1 MRERE
6 KKKKKK
12 RRGLKTQNALTS
24 ETQVS
29 VCLYHGVLPL
39 YRFVHTHTPV
49 HQHTHTLFALEDDPR
64 RPHQE
69 RRTPSKELLTPSH
82 PSPSAPLPPPDF
94 PKVPSLRPVQPT

>member
-6 KKKKKK
+6 EERIKS
-12 RRGLKTQNALTS
+12 QNALTS

-29 VCLYHGVLPL
+29 VCLYRGVSRRSTGLS
-39 YRFVHTHTPV
+39 THTR
-49 HQHTHTLFALEDDPR
+49 QLSSTHTLFALEDDPR
-64 RPHQE
+64 RPRQE

-82 PSPSAPLPPPDF
+82 PSPSAPLPPSDF

>member
-6 KKKKKK
+6 EEEEEERIKNPE
-12 RRGLKTQNALTS
+12 RADVGGS
-24 ETQVS
+24 S
-29 VCLYHGVLPL
+29 FCLPLSWCVLPL
-39 YRFVHTHTPV
+39 YRFVHTHMPV

-64 RPHQE
+64 RPRQE

>member
-1 MRERE
+1 MRESEREE
-6 KKKKKK
+6 KK
-12 RRGLKTQNALTS
+12 RGLKTQNALTL

-29 VCLYHGVLPL
+29 VCLVSWCVLPL

-49 HQHTHTLFALEDDPR
+49 DQHTHTLFALEDDPR
-64 RPHQE
+64 RPRQE